1 MYFLYYKVAEKDT
14 HPRVENRVENAQ
26 VIVMDLD
33 VNYHVYVVMYNG
45 KFYMEFIAN
54 TFNTF
59 HLPTSRISKR
69 KFVRRSK
76 TALEPGDRL
85 RLHSKLRI

>member
-1 MYFLYYKVAEKDT
+1 M
-14 HPRVENRVENAQ
+14 ENRVENAQ
-26 VIVMDLD
+26 VKVMDLN
-33 VNYHVYVVMYNG
+33 VVKHVYVVMYNG

-59 HLPTSRISKR
+59 HLLTSRVSKR
-69 KFVRRSK
+69 KCVRRSK
-76 TALEPGDRL
+76 TALGPGDRL

>member
-1 MYFLYYKVAEKDT
+1 M
-14 HPRVENRVENAQ
+14 ENSVQNAQ
-26 VIVMDLD
+26 MIRLDLD
-33 VNYHVYVVMYNG
+33 VVTHVYVVMCNG

-59 HLPTSRISKR
+59 HLPTSRVSKR
-69 KFVRRSK
+69 KFVRRNK
-76 TALEPGDRL
+76 TALGPGDRL

>member
-1 MYFLYYKVAEKDT
+1 M
-14 HPRVENRVENAQ
+14 ENRVENAQ
-26 VIVMDLD
+26 VKVMDLD
-33 VNYHVYVVMYNG
+33 VVNYVHVVMYNG

-54 TFNTF
+54 TVNTF
-59 HLPTSRISKR
+59 YLPTSRVSKR
-69 KFVRRSK
+69 QFVRRNK

>member
-1 MYFLYYKVAEKDT
+1 M
-14 HPRVENRVENAQ
+14 ENSVENAQ
-26 VIVMDLD
+26 MILLDLD
-33 VNYHVYVVMYNG
+33 VVNNVHVPMYNG

-59 HLPTSRISKR
+59 HLPTSRVSKR
-69 KFVRRSK
+69 KFERRNK
-76 TALEPGDRL
+76 TALGPVDRL